1 MSQNLQV
8 PYLYTLLGDNSEY
21 LEIVGARSITC
32 YTTGGATNIVNSD
45 GQQIDLP
52 DGVAIELSAD
62 TGNTFTQVIIT
73 PAGGVTT
80 FVSMLGGN
88 ATQF

>member
-32 YTTGGATNIVNSD
+32 YTSGSGTLIENSD
-45 GQQIDLP
+45 GQSIQLP
-52 DGVAIELSAD
+52 DGVAIQLDAD
-62 TGNTFTQVIIT
+62 TGNTFTQVVIT
-73 PAGGVTT
+73 PEAGATAII
-80 FVSMLGGN
+80 SMLGGN